1 MDYTKEEIETRLKSL
16 LHEMF
21 RGANQEDGILSLEYN
36 EKKQECTV
44 KLNVSII
51 EEDDYIGFSG
61 Y

>member
-1 MDYTKEEIETRLKSL
+1 MDYTKEEIETRLKGL
-16 LHEMF
+16 LHEIF
-21 RGANQEDGILSLEYN
+21 RGASQEDGILSLEYN

-51 EEDDYIGFSG
+51 EEDDYIGFSS